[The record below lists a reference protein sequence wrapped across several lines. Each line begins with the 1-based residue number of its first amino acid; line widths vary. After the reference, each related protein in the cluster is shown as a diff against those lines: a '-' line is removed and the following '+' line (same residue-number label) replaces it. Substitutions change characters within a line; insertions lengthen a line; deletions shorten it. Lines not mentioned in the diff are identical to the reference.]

1 LQEIIPQN
9 QNDLNIQKIMKM
21 LVSWMLEL
29 AWWMLELACCIME
42 LAWWMLELACWM
54 LELACFML
62 ELACWILELECWMLE
77 LACWSMESVDDDESL
92 VFPSP
97 DWTLLNFEKSIQ
109 NKQLNKPINIKFD
122 QLVMHTIFQLPHILQ
137 RCSN

>member
-1 LQEIIPQN
+1 MKTNQNSWLQEIIPQN

-21 LVSWMLEL
+21 LVS
-29 AWWMLELACCIME
+29 
-42 LAWWMLELACWM
+42 WM

-109 NKQLNKPINIKFD
+109 NKQCNKAPWAPSEFR
-122 QLVMHTIFQLPHILQ
+122 V
-137 RCSN
+137 S